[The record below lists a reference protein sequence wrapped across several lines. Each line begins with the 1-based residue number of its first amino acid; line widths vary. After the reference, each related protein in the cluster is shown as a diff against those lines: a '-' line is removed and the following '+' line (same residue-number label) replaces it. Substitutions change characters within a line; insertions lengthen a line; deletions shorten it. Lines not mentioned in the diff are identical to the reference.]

1 MTKRTINKREEDE
14 YTYHVESAADGTEYK
29 VGCDCDGHQQDVDWI
44 QCTNV
49 DCDVWHCQQSVADEY
64 NLIAAEL
71 KILNEHENLFKCRA
85 HEPEEIDLKK
95 CITEF
100 VESNGEAIVSH
111 YNLRKRS
118 KPSAEF
124 TDDCLEELEFL
135 FNDEETVPE
144 EKESRLIFDDEE
156 CNQND
161 FEIPVVVNKKKSP
174 PKKKRTSVAK
184 KKKGAGNYRKRK
196 ATGKGRGRGRGKAKQ
211 ADDIT
216 VAQQINRSMN
226 YILSYLMIYRNLLFD
241 ILVHNLMQSKWI

>member
-1 MTKRTINKREEDE
+1 M
-14 YTYHVESAADGTEYK
+14 
-29 VGCDCDGHQQDVDWI
+29 
-44 QCTNV
+44 
-49 DCDVWHCQQSVADEY
+49 
-64 NLIAAEL
+64 
-71 KILNEHENLFKCRA
+71 
-85 HEPEEIDLKK
+85 
-95 CITEF
+95 EF
-100 VESNGEAIVSH
+100 S
-111 YNLRKRS
+111 
-118 KPSAEF
+118 
-124 TDDCLEELEFL
+124 
-135 FNDEETVPE
+135 FNDEETVPK
-144 EKESRLIFDDEE
+144 EKESRLTFDNEQSTPQS
-156 CNQND
+156 NQND